1 MLARAVVMFWGP
13 GEPGAM
19 CLHRLRPGPLVRGV
33 RDHTSHLMVPT
44 CHLVSLCLL
53 NAGWQAQGSQCPRHP
68 KVHPSKGPVPCRDA
82 HRSWS
87 LVSHGDKAGAGA
99 HICRRWPALSAADR
113 QEAGLQATEGENTA
127 WHCTLQSFFEEGAVS
142 VEKHLY
148 WNSCSSPRS

>member
-53 NAGWQAQGSQCPRHP
+53 NAGWQAQGSQCLRHP

-82 HRSWS
+82 RRS
-87 LVSHGDKAGAGA
+87 LVSQGTKQELVPTSAGGGLL
-99 HICRRWPALSAADR
+99 CQQQTDR
-113 QEAGLQATEGENTA
+113 KPGSKPQRERTQLGT
-127 WHCTLQSFFEEGAVS
+127 VP
-142 VEKHLY
+142 
-148 WNSCSSPRS
+148 CSHFLRKVQFL